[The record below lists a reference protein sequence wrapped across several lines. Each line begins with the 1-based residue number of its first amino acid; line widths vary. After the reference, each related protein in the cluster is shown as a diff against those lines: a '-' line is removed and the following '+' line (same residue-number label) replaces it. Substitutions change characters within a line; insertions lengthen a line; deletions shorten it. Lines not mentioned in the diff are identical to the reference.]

1 MDITRNICRRML
13 IASILSLLQIGGVNA
28 QNVDYSVV
36 SVPEES
42 GTDFMKITSASDYV
56 CLPLVKRSRNNI
68 DWISNRVLGITRNG
82 SAIAYLSFRNNTT
95 NIFIKDLEKQGSS
108 IQRTNRTN
116 VLDFSFSPD
125 GKDLCFSEKRGDNNQ
140 IFRTDAEK
148 GYVCRQI
155 TSGAND
161 YSPAYSPDKKQLFF
175 ARSEANGATI
185 WSYDFTN
192 NFLSSFV
199 PGMNPCPVK
208 GQTAFLVS
216 RPTSMG
222 RSEIWK
228 INYETGE
235 EECIVSDPVRSFT
248 SPIVSPDGRWILFVG
263 NSQIKW
269 DKGQFNNTDLF
280 VCRMDGSEMTQL
292 TYHAAD
298 DLSPVWSADG
308 KYIYFI
314 SQRGDADGVA
324 NIWRMTFNY

>member
-1 MDITRNICRRML
+1 MNIICKSTAKL
-13 IASILSLLQIGGVNA
+13 LFISILTIPYNGLKA
-28 QNVDYSVV
+28 QSVDYSVV

-56 CLPLVKRSRNNI
+56 CMPLVKRSRTNI
-68 DWISNRVLGITRNG
+68 DWLSNRILGLTRNG
-82 SAIAYLSFRNNTT
+82 SAIAYLSFRNNAT
-95 NIFIKDLEKQGSS
+95 NIFIKDLERQGSS
-108 IQRTNRTN
+108 VQRTNRTN

-125 GKDLCFSEKRGDNNQ
+125 GQDLCFSEKRGDYNQ

-161 YSPAYSPDKKQLFF
+161 FSPVYSPDKKQLFF
-175 ARSEANGATI
+175 ARSEANGSTI
-185 WSYDFTN
+185 WSYDLSN

-199 PGMNPCPVK
+199 PGMNPCPLK
-208 GQTAFLVS
+208 GQTALLVS
-216 RPTSMG
+216 RPTAMG

-248 SPIVSPDGRWILFVG
+248 SPIVSPDGQWILFVG
-263 NSQIKW
+263 SNQIKW
-269 DKGQFNNTDLF
+269 DRGQFNNTDLF
-280 VCRMDGSEMTQL
+280 VCRMDGSEFTQL

-298 DLSPVWSADG
+298 DLSPIWSADG

-314 SQRGDADGVA
+314 SQRGDADGTA
-324 NIWRMTFNY
+324 NIWRMSFNY

>member
-1 MDITRNICRRML
+1 MNIYRSYILKPLIT
-13 IASILSLLQIGGVNA
+13 SVLLLGTWEGINA
-28 QNVDYSVV
+28 QKVDYSVV

-42 GTDFMKITSASDYV
+42 GIDFMKITSASDYV
-56 CLPLVKRSRNNI
+56 CMPLVKRSRNSV
-68 DWISNRVLGITRNG
+68 DWLSNRILGLTRNG
-82 SAIAYLSFRNNTT
+82 SAIAYLSFRSNTT
-95 NIFIKDLEKQGSS
+95 KIFIKDLEKQGSS
-108 IQRTNRTN
+108 VQRTNRTN

-125 GKDLCFSEKRGDNNQ
+125 GKDLCFSEKRGDANQ

-161 YSPAYSPDKKQLFF
+161 YSPVYSPDKKQLFF
-175 ARSEANGATI
+175 ARTEANGATI
-185 WSYDFTN
+185 WSYDLTN

-216 RPTSMG
+216 RPTAMG

-228 INYETGE
+228 INYDTGE

-248 SPIVSPDGRWILFVG
+248 TPVVSPDGKWILFVG
-263 NSQIKW
+263 SSQIKW
-269 DKGQFNNTDLF
+269 DRGQFNNTDLF
-280 VCRMDGSEMTQL
+280 VARMDGSELTQL

-298 DLSPVWSADG
+298 DLSPIWSADG

-314 SQRGDADGVA
+314 SQRGDADGTADV
-324 NIWRMTFNY
+324 WRRSFNY